1 MGLGLGSW
9 LGFGVG
15 LAPLLLGLH
24 QALELDVAHLSQR
37 HAPELRRLAPRHRS
51 HQHWRLLPRRTPAAA
66 TASTAACACACAS
79 ACASGGRLEG
89 RSHAD
94 HVEHVGGE
102 AVLEHLVEG
111 EGWGEGWG

>member
-51 HQHWRLLPRRTPAAA
+51 HQHRRLLPRRTPAAA
-66 TASTAACACACAS
+66 STAGCAT
-79 ACASGGRLEG
+79 SGGRLEG